1 MAMNYIW
8 ELLIKAEK
16 QGITKKGVFFTH
28 AQNYSPYMELSPLII
43 NTKQIEIE
51 EPIEINP
58 YYRYFEVFKHL
69 FHPDSEMS
77 EDIQGYLLDVV
88 VHFLAEIDRIQG
100 MNKREH
106 YIRFL
111 AREIEKDVFG
121 QQMGTHFSLFDQEE
135 QELILFNILRLYRTG
150 ETLYLLKDTL
160 KKLFK
165 KCVMYSKSEGRDEIL
180 LYVGQ
185 PKTTATE
192 QKLQFVQT
200 LFLPIGFRLEIYW
213 ENHFGM
219 IDVAETMQ
227 IDEIALY

>member
-16 QGITKKGVFFTH
+16 QGVTKKDVYFAH
-28 AQNYSPYMELSPLII
+28 SPNYSPYMELSPLII
-43 NTKQIEIE
+43 NTKRIETD

-58 YYRYFEVFKHL
+58 YYRYFEVFKNL
-69 FHPDSEMS
+69 FHPDSEMN

-88 VHFLAEIDRIQG
+88 VHFLAEIDRMQG

-121 QQMGTHFSLFDQEE
+121 QQMGKHFALFDQAE

-150 ETLYLLKDTL
+150 ETLYLLRDIL

-165 KCVMYSKSEGRDEIL
+165 KCFMYAKSEKRDEIL

-185 PKTTATE
+185 PKTTVTE

-200 LFLPIGFRLEIYW
+200 IFLPIGFHLEIYW